1 MRRHRHRHASS
12 PLTTTV
18 IDARVETPD
27 FVVEEVAKVIFGGG
41 TVIFPHDTS
50 YGIGCD
56 PHRSEAI
63 DRIYAAK
70 GRPDHKPL
78 TLHVATPTEFL
89 ETVRGNSLATLAARR
104 LMPGPLTAIVRK
116 PNYYSDELTAGMWSI
131 GFRVPDEPLARAILE
146 RCGPLAVSSA
156 NASGATPYRGGER
169 GIEALPHADLIVQN
183 GPTRYDDES
192 TIVDLTGKQPRLLRE
207 GAVPA
212 VRIEELLGPLE
223 RLTVR
228 VRQR

>member
-1 MRRHRHRHASS
+1 M
-12 PLTTTV
+12 TVNV
-18 IDARVETPD
+18 IDARTEALD

-50 YGIGCD
+50 YGIACD
-56 PHRSEAI
+56 PHRSDAI
-63 DRIYAAK
+63 DTIYSSK
-70 GRPDHKPL
+70 GRPDNKPL

-89 ETVRGNSLATLAARR
+89 ENAGSNGLAILTAKR
-104 LMPGPLTAIVRK
+104 LMPGPITAIVRK
-116 PNYYSDELTAGMWSI
+116 PAFYSDELTAGMWSI
-131 GFRVPDEPLARAILE
+131 GFRVPDEPLARELLA

-156 NASGATPYRGGER
+156 NASGQPPYRGGDSGVER
-169 GIEALPHADLIVQN
+169 LPKADLVVQN
-183 GPTRYDDES
+183 GPTRYSEES

-207 GAVPA
+207 GAISA
-212 VRIEELLGPLE
+212 LRIEELLGPLE